1 MPVYRLQTLL
11 EIRERAEE
19 EAKQAFS
26 EATKAL
32 VSAQKKQADM
42 EADLST
48 RKQQRKAK
56 VDAYMKEL
64 MAKGMAG
71 VTGLSAMNRYELR
84 LKEEE
89 AQLALQIEE
98 QKDVVKAAE
107 KEVEIKRKEMA
118 HAAMEKKAIE
128 KHKEKWAKQVK
139 AERQAREELNQE
151 EIGNALHLARQRK

>member
-1 MPVYRLQTLL
+1 MPAYRLQTLL

-26 EATKAL
+26 SATKEW

-42 EADLST
+42 EADLSL

-64 MAKGMAG
+64 LAKGMAG
-71 VTGLSAMNRYELR
+71 VTGLSSMNRYELR

-89 AQLALQIEE
+89 AQLALQIEA

-107 KEVEIKRKEMA
+107 KEVEIKRQEMA

-128 KHKEKWAKQVK
+128 KHKEKWVKQVK
-139 AERQAREELNQE
+139 AERQAKEELNQE